1 VFICKCKCTEVFFLS
16 HITTVFD
23 VTVLKI
29 IISFIVLSADH
40 HYGEMNLYYW
50 CYVSQCELCCSV
62 DLAV

>member
-1 VFICKCKCTEVFFLS
+1 VFFLS